1 MSRKLEYMNQ
11 MPKVDISLIPPEVAE
26 TIAATVCEAVLEWL
40 IEQQEKEKAK

>member
-1 MSRKLEYMNQ
+1 MSKKPEYMNQ

-40 IEQQEKEKAK
+40 IKMYP